1 MITLERSTEGK
12 CTDIE
17 PDARSRNVFFNGFV
31 SCHSVGK
38 NFTRGEKISRHLV
51 SIYSTQLVS
60 AEFFTIPSKA
70 LTVEHH
76 DLAPA
81 RIFLEDIEA
90 NVAANERR
98 AARRLMDGVEKR
110 FSQKRMAEVDYI
122 CKNADFSILGV
133 YSAIAMVKST
143 YRCRGILPS
152 WEILL
157 KKASNF
163 LDANGLSSRE
173 IFSHLK

>member
-1 MITLERSTEGK
+1 MVTIERSTEKRCPDTGS
-12 CTDIE
+12 
-17 PDARSRNVFFNGFV
+17 DARSRNVFFNTVF
-31 SCHSVGK
+31 SLHSVGK
-38 NFTRGEKISRHLV
+38 SLPRGEKIARHFV
-51 SIYSTQLVS
+51 NIYSTQLAS
-60 AEFFTIPSKA
+60 AELFVIPSNA

-81 RIFLEDIEA
+81 RIFLEDVEA

-110 FSQKRMAEVDYI
+110 LSQKRMAEVDYI
-122 CKNADFSILGV
+122 CRNADFSVLGA
-133 YSAIAMVKST
+133 YSAIAIVKST

-152 WEILL
+152 WEFLL
-157 KKASNF
+157 KKASSF
-163 LDANGLSSRE
+163 LDANGVSSRE